1 MKRIRPI
8 LLALA
13 LCLSAILAGGCG
25 VSKLKDL
32 SVSSVGVKYIV
43 PTSSRSLDAVLLLG
57 LDNPSISFTV
67 KNTEGTVKYYDR
79 EMIRF
84 TTGELPVQERSEQVY
99 ELPCTAVLSDKVSFL
114 DLLAL
119 AAKRSM
125 DGMTVD
131 IKLHVKLKSGVG
143 TALSFDGIDLAQFT
157 Q

>member
-114 DLLAL
+114 DLLAM

-143 TALSFDGIDLAQFT
+143 TTLSFDGIDLAQFT